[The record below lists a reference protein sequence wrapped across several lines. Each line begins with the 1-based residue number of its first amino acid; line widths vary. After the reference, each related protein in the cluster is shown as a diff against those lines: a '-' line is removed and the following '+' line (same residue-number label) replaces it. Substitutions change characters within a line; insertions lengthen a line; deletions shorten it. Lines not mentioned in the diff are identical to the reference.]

1 MNRSTGVVMCVLIVS
16 LGMTAQVTAGDIFK
30 WTDDKGVVHY
40 SDRPHDSKAVKVELK
55 VANVSKSNSTESLG
69 FTDVNQ
75 QTESIAGTET
85 VSQQCQSIQKQMTQL
100 AQNKQA
106 EFESV
111 KTLFKEQFKKKLK
124 ELGC

>member
-69 FTDVNQ
+69 LMDVNQ

-85 VSQQCQSIQKQMTQL
+85 VNQQCQSIQKQMTQL

>member
-1 MNRSTGVVMCVLIVS
+1 MSRATGVVMCVLMAS
-16 LGMTAQVTAGDIFK
+16 LGISGQVTAGDIFK
-30 WTDDKGVVHY
+30 WTDEKGVVHF

-69 FTDVNQ
+69 LSDVSQ
-75 QTESIAGTET
+75 ATKSPAGAET
-85 VSQQCQSIQKQMTQL
+85 VSQQCQSIQQKMTQL

-106 EFESV
+106 EFDSV
-111 KTLFKEQFKKKLK
+111 KTLFNEQLKKKLK

>member
-1 MNRSTGVVMCVLIVS
+1 MNRATGVVMCVLIAS
-16 LGMTAQVTAGDIFK
+16 LGMSAQVKAGNIFK

-69 FTDVNQ
+69 LKDVSQ
-75 QTESIAGTET
+75 VAKSPEGSET
-85 VSQQCQSIQKQMTQL
+85 VSQQCQSIQQKMTQL